1 MKKKII
7 IVGFILSLTLATLI
21 FEYINLN
28 VFQKEAITKNL
39 ISIEDMD
46 GRLVK
51 IPEKINRTVVLSG
64 GVVELMCVWGIGNKL
79 VGTTSYIKNHT
90 VIGKLIGNNNVTEV
104 GFYSSN
110 IDVEKVLSLKPDL
123 VIAYS
128 PKFYGDSTYKG
139 EVQQIE
145 SKGIPVIYVYVRSL
159 PEFYKLISLVGRIFN
174 LTDSANSTISYVQS
188 IMNLVKNESSKV
200 PESKRVKVLFLY
212 GSPTVVQTVQGDVS
226 FINDLIENAG
236 GENVIKNAGRE
247 FVKASFKDIASLNP
261 DIIVLWSYPP
271 EFSPEY
277 IMNIS
282 DLSNVSAVKY
292 KRVYKQPES
301 LDGSIWTIR
310 SALFDV
316 WLLKVFYPNVPIN
329 FTKVV
334 NDFSKR
340 FYNFSL
346 VIASNS

>member
-7 IVGFILSLTLATLI
+7 IVGLILFLILATFI
-21 FEYINLN
+21 FEYISLN
-28 VFQKEAITKNL
+28 VLQKETSVKNL
-39 ISIEDMD
+39 VSIEDMS

-79 VGTTSYIKNHT
+79 VGTTSYIKNHI

-104 GFYSSN
+104 GFSSSN

-123 VIAYS
+123 VIAYD
-128 PKFYGDSTYKG
+128 PNFYGGSTYKN
-139 EVQQIE
+139 EIQQIE
-145 SKGIPVIYVYVRSL
+145 SRGIPVVYVYVRSL
-159 PEFYKLISLVGRIFN
+159 REFYELISLVGRIFN
-174 LTDSANSTISYVQS
+174 LTESANGTISYIQS
-188 IMNLVKNESSKV
+188 IMNLVKNEASKV

-236 GENVIKNAGRE
+236 GENVIKNSGQE
-247 FVKASFKDIASLNP
+247 FVKAYFKDIASWNP
-261 DIIVLWSYPP
+261 DVIVLWSYPP
-271 EFSPEY
+271 DFSPKY

-282 DLSNVSAVKY
+282 DLSNVSAIKY

-310 SALFDV
+310 SALFDA
-316 WLLKVFYPNVPIN
+316 WLLKIFYPDTSIN
-329 FTKVV
+329 LTKIFS
-334 NDFSKR
+334 DFSKR
-340 FYNFSL
+340 FYNSSL
-346 VIASNS
+346 VIAPNF